1 LNDGA
6 ADIEVDR
13 DALARVARLRSRFRG
28 ALLGLAAGEAA
39 AAPALYGRPGG
50 SAPVRDLLGGGP
62 LDLPRGAWAAHSAL
76 ALASAHSLLATGRS
90 DPEDQRARW
99 RRWQQHGEGSAT
111 GECLGISAS
120 VARALVADRPDPAL
134 ADGADA
140 LTRVAPFA
148 LRYLGDP
155 DAMRQ
160 AVRASAAITSHRPE
174 TADAASAFADMMR
187 EALRGADPS
196 TILAAGGHAAVPRLS
211 YASPADGSSS
221 EARPA
226 AALAVVAGAFAAG
239 SGWKDT
245 VLRAVN
251 LGGPAD
257 AFGALCGQLAGA
269 HHGVEAIPAA
279 WLAALA
285 HRAQIEDLADALLTE
300 VLVGLAEAA

>member
-1 LNDGA
+1 L
-6 ADIEVDR
+6 
-13 DALARVARLRSRFRG
+13 
-28 ALLGLAAGEAA
+28 
-39 AAPALYGRPGG
+39 
-50 SAPVRDLLGGGP
+50 
-62 LDLPRGAWAAHSAL
+62 
-76 ALASAHSLLATGRS
+76 
-90 DPEDQRARW
+90 
-99 RRWQQHGEGSAT
+99 
-111 GECLGISAS
+111 
-120 VARALVADRPDPAL
+120 
-134 ADGADA
+134 
-140 LTRVAPFA
+140 
-148 LRYLGDP
+148 
-155 DAMRQ
+155 
-160 AVRASAAITSHRPE
+160 
-174 TADAASAFADMMR
+174 
-187 EALRGADPS
+187 
-196 TILAAGGHAAVPRLS
+196 
-211 YASPADGSSS
+211 S

>member
-1 LNDGA
+1 
-6 ADIEVDR
+6 
-13 DALARVARLRSRFRG
+13 
-28 ALLGLAAGEAA
+28 
-39 AAPALYGRPGG
+39 
-50 SAPVRDLLGGGP
+50 
-62 LDLPRGAWAAHSAL
+62 
-76 ALASAHSLLATGRS
+76 
-90 DPEDQRARW
+90 
-99 RRWQQHGEGSAT
+99 
-111 GECLGISAS
+111 
-120 VARALVADRPDPAL
+120 L

-196 TILAAGGHAAVPRLS
+196 TILASGGHAAVPRLS

>member
-6 ADIEVDR
+6 ADTDLER

-28 ALLGLAAGEAA
+28 ALLGLAVGEAV

-50 SAPVRDLLGGGP
+50 FAPVRDLLGGGP
-62 LDLPRGAWAAHSAL
+62 LDLPRGAWAAHTAL

-187 EALRGADPS
+187 KPESGFDTMDPANVS
-196 TILAAGGHAAVPRLS
+196 PLVVWLASPSCDVTGRMFEIAGGQLSVATGWQHGTVFDKGDRLD
-211 YASPADGSSS
+211 PA
-221 EARPA
+221 E
-226 AALAVVAGAFAAG
+226 V
-239 SGWKDT
+239 
-245 VLRAVN
+245 
-251 LGGPAD
+251 
-257 AFGALCGQLAGA
+257 GALVADLVREAPEPTPVYGA
-269 HHGVEAIPAA
+269 
-279 WLAALA
+279 
-285 HRAQIEDLADALLTE
+285 
-300 VLVGLAEAA
+300 